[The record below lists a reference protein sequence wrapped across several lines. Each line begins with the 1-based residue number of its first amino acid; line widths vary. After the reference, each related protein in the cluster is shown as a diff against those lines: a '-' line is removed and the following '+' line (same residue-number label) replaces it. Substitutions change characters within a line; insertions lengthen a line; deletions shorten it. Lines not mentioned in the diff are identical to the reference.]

1 MSYMKSK
8 ISSAVTAAGFALLAP
23 ILTFAQDVPT
33 TGGFSSNNVFE
44 NALVFISRI
53 MKTLFP
59 MITALL
65 ILTFGYL
72 VFQFLRDEKLEDKE
86 IHKGA
91 LVKAVFAIFLWFTLF
106 GIIGLMARTVGVEE
120 GRDVG
125 VGDITTVPL

>member
-1 MSYMKSK
+1 MKSK

-23 ILTFAQDVPT
+23 VLTFAQGVPT
-33 TGGFSSNNVFE
+33 GAFGTNNVFE
-44 NALVFISRI
+44 NGLVFISRI

-72 VFQFLRDEKLEDKE
+72 VFKFLTDEKLEDKE

-120 GRDVG
+120 GRDVSSN
-125 VGDITTVPL
+125 DITTVPL

>member
-1 MSYMKSK
+1 MKSK
-8 ISSAVTAAGFALLAP
+8 ISSAVQSAGFALLAP
-23 ILTFAQDVPT
+23 VLTFAQGVPT
-33 TGGFSSNNVFE
+33 GAFGTNNVFE
-44 NALVFISRI
+44 NGLVFISRI

-72 VFQFLRDEKLEDKE
+72 VFKFLTDEQLEDKE